1 MLFFEIQRLF
11 KVISS
16 DVRVRL
22 MAPPFVFA
30 SVMFETIFSQNIV
43 SDTIFHE
50 VDRKETL
57 FSISQKYNI
66 NVNDILELNP
76 KLKNSRL
83 RRRSTI
89 LIPVFNSIQDVIK
102 IEKDSIEISYNI
114 SKLDSIYSKK
124 RKKNNQLNLSVLL
137 PFRSATINYDS
148 INEVESLF
156 EDRNLYTIAL
166 DFYSGILYA
175 VEDLKKLNISV
186 KLNVFD
192 TENSVN
198 KILEISNNTQIINSD
213 LVIGPLIPRNFE
225 TLSNLEFLESI
236 PKVFPLSTIPI
247 KIIKGVVLAVTP
259 RNLLRETM
267 LDYLDKKIDRDENI
281 VIIADSLNEE
291 IDNRLTKIFP
301 NSIKIKPEF
310 EGYILPELLDSL
322 LVDSLP
328 NKVIIESEIFTLISS
343 VISQLNSQITSERDV
358 RLYTT
363 YRGNQYDDPSINVK
377 DLGNLGF
384 TYTSISKKI
393 NNDSISQFESN
404 YINLFGSF
412 PNKDV
417 IRGYDVAKD
426 IILRVLIDNNLNKTV
441 KYDEQLYTESKF
453 SYKIDSLGGLYNSAI
468 YILKHKDYDLE
479 EIID

>member
-1 MLFFEIQRLF
+1 MKKYSLLVLFL
-11 KVISS
+11 
-16 DVRVRL
+16 
-22 MAPPFVFA
+22 
-30 SVMFETIFSQNIV
+30 VMFQTIFSQNIV

-57 FSISQKYNI
+57 FSISQNYNI

-137 PFRSATINYDS
+137 PFRSASINYDS

-175 VEDLKKLNISV
+175 VEDLKKLDILV
-186 KLNVFD
+186 ELNVFD

-198 KILEISNNTQIINSD
+198 KILEISNNTKILNSD
-213 LVIGPLIPRNFE
+213 LIIGPLIPRNFE

-236 PKVFPLSTIPI
+236 PKVFPLSTIPV
-247 KIIKGVVLAVTP
+247 KIIKGVVQAVTP
-259 RNLLRETM
+259 RILLRERM
-267 LDYLDKKIDRDENI
+267 LDYLNKKIDREENI
-281 VIIADSLNEE
+281 VIIADSLNEDIE
-291 IDNRLTKIFP
+291 DKLTKIFP

-363 YRGNQYDDPSINVK
+363 YRGNQYDDPSINIK

-393 NNDSISQFESN
+393 NNDSISKFESN

-412 PNKDV
+412 PNKDI
-417 IRGYDVAKD
+417 IRGYDVTKD
-426 IILRVLIDNNLNKTV
+426 ILLRVLIDNNINKTV
-441 KYDEQLYTESKF
+441 KYDEQAYTESKF
-453 SYKIDSLGGLYNSAI
+453 LYKIDSLGGLYNSSM

>member
-1 MLFFEIQRLF
+1 MKKYSLLVLFL
-11 KVISS
+11 
-16 DVRVRL
+16 
-22 MAPPFVFA
+22 
-30 SVMFETIFSQNIV
+30 VMFQTIFSQNIV
-43 SDTIFHE
+43 SDTIFHK

-175 VEDLKKLNISV
+175 VEDLKKLDILV
-186 KLNVFD
+186 ELNVFD

-198 KILEISNNTQIINSD
+198 KILEISNNTKILNSD
-213 LVIGPLIPRNFE
+213 LIIGPLIPRNFE

-236 PKVFPLSTIPI
+236 PKVFPLSTIPV
-247 KIIKGVVLAVTP
+247 KIIKGVVQAVTP
-259 RNLLRETM
+259 RILLRERM
-267 LDYLDKKIDRDENI
+267 LDYLNKKIDREENI
-281 VIIADSLNEE
+281 VIIADSLNEDIE
-291 IDNRLTKIFP
+291 DKLTKIFP

-363 YRGNQYDDPSINVK
+363 YRGNQYDDPSINIK

-393 NNDSISQFESN
+393 NNDSISKFESN

-412 PNKDV
+412 PNKDI
-417 IRGYDVAKD
+417 IRGYDVTKD
-426 IILRVLIDNNLNKTV
+426 ILLRVLIDNNINKTV
-441 KYDEQLYTESKF
+441 KYDEQAYTESKF
-453 SYKIDSLGGLYNSAI
+453 LYKIDSLGGLYNSSM

>member
-1 MLFFEIQRLF
+1 M
-11 KVISS
+11 
-16 DVRVRL
+16 
-22 MAPPFVFA
+22 
-30 SVMFETIFSQNIV
+30 MFQIIFSQNIV

-50 VDRKETL
+50 VKRKETL
-57 FSISQKYNI
+57 FSISQKYDVS
-66 NVNDILELNP
+66 VNDILEFNP
-76 KLKNSRL
+76 KLRDTRL
-83 RRRSTI
+83 RKRSTI
-89 LIPVFNSIQDVIK
+89 LIPVFNSVKETITVN
-102 IEKDSIEISYNI
+102 KDSIETFYNI
-114 SKLDSIYSKK
+114 SKLDSVYSKK
-124 RKKNNQLNLSVLL
+124 RRKNNQLNVSVLL

-148 INEVESLF
+148 IKEVESLF

-175 VEDLKKLNISV
+175 VEDLKKLNILV

-198 KILEISNNTQIINSD
+198 KILKISNNTQIINSD

-363 YRGNQYDDPSINVK
+363 YRGNQYDDPSINIK
-377 DLGNLGF
+377 DLGNLEF

-468 YILKHKDYDLE
+468 YILKHKDYDIE
-479 EIID
+479 EIIDQ

>member
-1 MLFFEIQRLF
+1 
-11 KVISS
+11 
-16 DVRVRL
+16 
-22 MAPPFVFA
+22 
-30 SVMFETIFSQNIV
+30 MFQTIFSQNIV
-43 SDTIFHE
+43 SDTIFHQL
-50 VDRKETL
+50 DRKETL

-89 LIPVFNSIQDVIK
+89 LIPVFNSTQDVIK

-114 SKLDSIYSKK
+114 SKLDSIYFKK

-175 VEDLKKLNISV
+175 VEDLKKLDILV
-186 KLNVFD
+186 ELNVFD

-198 KILEISNNTQIINSD
+198 KILEISNNTKILNSD
-213 LVIGPLIPRNFE
+213 LIIGPLIPRNFE

-236 PKVFPLSTIPI
+236 PKVFPLSTIPV
-247 KIIKGVVLAVTP
+247 KIIKGVVQAVTP
-259 RNLLRETM
+259 RVLLRERM
-267 LDYLDKKIDRDENI
+267 LDYLNKKIDRQENI
-281 VIIADSLNEE
+281 VIIADSLNEDIE
-291 IDNRLTKIFP
+291 DELTKVFP
-301 NSIKIKPEF
+301 NSVKIKPEF

-358 RLYTT
+358 RLYST
-363 YRGNQYDDPSINVK
+363 YRGNQYDDPSINIK
-377 DLGNLGF
+377 DLGNLRF

-393 NNDSISQFESN
+393 NNDSISKFESN

-412 PNKDV
+412 PNKDI
-417 IRGYDVAKD
+417 IRGYDVTKD
-426 IILRVLIDNNLNKTV
+426 ILLRVLIDNNINKTV
-441 KYDEQLYTESKF
+441 KYNEQAYTESKF
-453 SYKIDSLGGLYNSAI
+453 LYEIDSLGGLYNSSM

>member
-1 MLFFEIQRLF
+1 
-11 KVISS
+11 
-16 DVRVRL
+16 
-22 MAPPFVFA
+22 
-30 SVMFETIFSQNIV
+30 MFQTIFSQNIV

-57 FSISQKYNI
+57 FSISQNYNI

-124 RKKNNQLNLSVLL
+124 RKKNNRLNLSVLL

-175 VEDLKKLNISV
+175 VEDLKKLDILV
-186 KLNVFD
+186 ELNVFD

-198 KILEISNNTQIINSD
+198 KILEISNNTKILNSD
-213 LVIGPLIPRNFE
+213 LIIGPLIPRNFE

-236 PKVFPLSTIPI
+236 PKVFPLSTIPV
-247 KIIKGVVLAVTP
+247 KIIKGVVQAVTP
-259 RNLLRETM
+259 RILLREKM
-267 LDYLDKKIDRDENI
+267 LDYLNKKIDREENI
-281 VIIADSLNEE
+281 VIIADSLNEDIE
-291 IDNRLTKIFP
+291 DKLTKIFP

-363 YRGNQYDDPSINVK
+363 YRGNQYDDPSINIK

-393 NNDSISQFESN
+393 NNDSISKFESN

-412 PNKDV
+412 PNKDI
-417 IRGYDVAKD
+417 IRGYDVTKD
-426 IILRVLIDNNLNKTV
+426 ILLRVLIDNNINKTV
-441 KYDEQLYTESKF
+441 KYDEQAYTESKF
-453 SYKIDSLGGLYNSAI
+453 LYKIDSLGGLYNSSM

>member
-1 MLFFEIQRLF
+1 MKKFSLLVF
-11 KVISS
+11 
-16 DVRVRL
+16 L
-22 MAPPFVFA
+22 M
-30 SVMFETIFSQNIV
+30 MFQSIFSQNIV

-50 VDRKETL
+50 VKRKETL
-57 FSISQKYNI
+57 FSISQKYDVS
-66 NVNDILELNP
+66 VNDILEFNN
-76 KLKNSRL
+76 KLRDSRL

-89 LIPVFNSIQDVIK
+89 LIPVFNSVKETITVN
-102 IEKDSIEISYNI
+102 KDSIETFYNI
-114 SKLDSIYSKK
+114 SKLDSVYSKK
-124 RKKNNQLNLSVLL
+124 RRKNNQLNVSVLL

-148 INEVESLF
+148 IKEVESLF

-468 YILKHKDYDLE
+468 YILKHKDYDIE
-479 EIID
+479 EIIDQ